1 MKFPKITELLG
12 LKYKILSRI
21 REIQFHCDVEDYEII
36 DDAESI
42 LGSQKSA
49 EDTMIIRNLINSVEY
64 SKIAMYELLQ
74 LAEKLESLEKEEI
87 KLTNKKA
94 ENK

>member
-1 MKFPKITELLG
+1 
-12 LKYKILSRI
+12 
-21 REIQFHCDVEDYEII
+21 
-36 DDAESI
+36 
-42 LGSQKSA
+42 
-49 EDTMIIRNLINSVEY
+49 MIIRNLINSVEY